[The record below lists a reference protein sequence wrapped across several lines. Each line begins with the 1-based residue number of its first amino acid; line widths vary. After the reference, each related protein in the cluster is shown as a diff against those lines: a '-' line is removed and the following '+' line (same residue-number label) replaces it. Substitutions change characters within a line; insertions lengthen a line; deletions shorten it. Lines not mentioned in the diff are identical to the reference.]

1 VRQVGAGRQ
10 NFFLI
15 KNLYCL
21 RTATRWC

>member
-1 VRQVGAGRQ
+1 VQAGRI
-10 NFFLI
+10 FFLI

>member
-21 RTATRWC
+21 RKATRWC